1 MCMLK
6 SEKHCSIAVDSG
18 SLDTA
23 ITVTILYARTAVL
36 LPRTYLNIGFTN
48 REEIFILIL
57 VNGKIKRFSGN
68 LRPPS
73 HQTRSQH

>member
-1 MCMLK
+1 MSK
-6 SEKHCSIAVDSG
+6 SEKHCCIAFWITGHSNSSNYSLCTYSSG
-18 SLDTA
+18 ASTH
-23 ITVTILYARTAVL
+23 IFEHR
-36 LPRTYLNIGFTN
+36 FTN

-57 VNGKIKRFSGN
+57 VNDKIKRFSGN